1 MEKSNCEWRRGNS
14 EGRGTDGE
22 EKREEGDER
31 EVGQERI
38 MERLIWKRKEGI
50 SIKGIGDGED
60 EKIVL
65 HKSLYANTTY

>member
-38 MERLIWKRKEGI
+38 TEKNDMEEERRDLN
-50 SIKGIGDGED
+50 KG
-60 EKIVL
+60 
-65 HKSLYANTTY
+65 NR